1 MLAIAL
7 LFAVEAGF
15 LIGIL
20 YTSSINTQEILYLK
34 PYLIRW
40 AGFRRA
46 LSQGTILWT
55 REVFLEK
62 TESKFARTQ
71 LIPETR

>member
-1 MLAIAL
+1 LAIAL

-55 REVFLEK
+55 REVYLEK
-62 TESKFARTQ
+62 TNSTYSLNK
-71 LIPETR
+71 LIPEMN